1 MTQMHVNSAALNV
14 RSTSSLDSD
23 NILVALPFG
32 YPVLITDG
40 AELRPWIAIRTIW
53 RAKFLAGFV
62 NGGYL
67 REPFSENTESLIADA
82 AMAWTDKDKNFT
94 LPDGNLGYQCQSA
107 DHAKPNVADLI
118 DADQNV
124 LVVAKGMTQLWAL
137 GGDLKIVRYPLLE
150 DGRLDDRRGNITA
163 VLKCLV

>member
-14 RSTSSLDSD
+14 RSTPSMDTH

-32 YPVLITDG
+32 YPVLVTDG
-40 AELRPWIAIRTIW
+40 TNVRPWVEIRTIW

-62 NGGYL
+62 NSGYL
-67 REPFSENTESLIADA
+67 RAALPATTESLIADA
-82 AMAWTDKDKNFT
+82 AMAWIDKDLNFT
-94 LPDGNLGYQCQSA
+94 LPDGDFGYQSQSA
-107 DHAKPNVADLI
+107 DHAKPEIADLI
-118 DADQNV
+118 CADNNT

-163 VLKCLV
+163 VLKSLV

>member
-14 RSTSSLDSD
+14 RSTPSIDTH

-32 YPVLITDG
+32 YPILVTDG
-40 AELRPWIAIRTIW
+40 SDLRPWIAIRTIW

-62 NGGYL
+62 NSGYL
-67 REPFSENTESLIADA
+67 RAPLPATTEFLIANA
-82 AMAWTDKDKNFT
+82 AMAWTDRDRNFT
-94 LPDGNLGYQCQSA
+94 LPDGNFGYQRQSA
-107 DHAKPNVADLI
+107 DHAKPNIADLI
-118 DADQNV
+118 YADQNV

-150 DGRLDDRRGNITA
+150 DGRLDDRRDTITA
-163 VLKCLV
+163 VLKSLV

>member
-14 RSTSSLDSD
+14 RSTPSIDTH

-32 YPVLITDG
+32 YPILVTDG
-40 AELRPWIAIRTIW
+40 SDLRPWIAIRTIW

-62 NGGYL
+62 NSGYL
-67 REPFSENTESLIADA
+67 RAPLPATTEFLIANA
-82 AMAWTDKDKNFT
+82 AMAWTDRDRNFT
-94 LPDGNLGYQCQSA
+94 LPDGDFGYQRQSA
-107 DHAKPNVADLI
+107 DHAKPNIADLI
-118 DADQNV
+118 YADQNV

-150 DGRLDDRRGNITA
+150 DGRLDDRRDTITA
-163 VLKCLV
+163 VLKSLV